1 MPQDRRRSPFHSL
14 ALLGLSLLL
23 PIAAC
28 GGGSAGPKNTADLEA
43 SADSG
48 ARNSIRPEV
57 AVRGGAGSAIFWTT
71 NGGNVVAAEFDSRR
85 QQAGARITWPQNG
98 GSTLRIDD
106 LESRRFALL
115 VERDPT
121 RIDCLV
127 HDRDGDF
134 LRGFAILQTPTGVA
148 YADIVQ
154 SAAFVGQLTGQIDLG
169 SQTGSFALVAD
180 ALADLGSQ
188 FAVPSAIVAVA
199 EAASLPAAPGNSPL
213 VLRTLRL
220 CAIGMLPILVG
231 SEWRDVTGGATVLW
245 LLAALRGETIVD
257 FAAASFTHGDAAM
270 QEHLDHAMRQIVD
283 SASPVIG
290 DFWVEWSTCI
300 LDGLPFRDE
309 VLEGVRAE
317 FALRP
322 TPLPTLG
329 NLQLPTVFTLPIGG
343 PNRVPIAVS
352 GQCVLQNGFVY
363 VLTGTVD
370 PNGALSCSG
379 PRAGGSFADVLVLIG
394 LIDANGFSGTC
405 NLNGSAGTCTGTQL
419 AFGNCNAA
427 QESGGRGAFTFA
439 HYIGNGIGTVTFTYQ
454 AYSIPDQFVVRT
466 AAGERFT
473 TPGLVSGGATVTLQ
487 MNNEPIVFVSVSAPQ
502 NGTLWDYTLSCLQ

>member
-1 MPQDRRRSPFHSL
+1 MPQDQRRSPFRAL

-23 PIAAC
+23 PLAAC
-28 GGGSAGPKNTADLEA
+28 GGGSAGPKNTPDLDA
-43 SADSG
+43 SADSS
-48 ARNSIRPEV
+48 ARNSVRPEV

-98 GSTLRIDD
+98 GSTLRVDD

-121 RIDCLV
+121 RVDCLV

-134 LRGFAILQTPTGVA
+134 LRGFAILRTQSGVV

-154 SAAFVGQLTGQIDLG
+154 SAAFVGQLTGQLDLG

-180 ALADLGSQ
+180 ALADLGTSI
-188 FAVPSAIVAVA
+188 AVPPAIVAVA
-199 EAASLPAAPGNSPL
+199 EAASLPAAPGSSPV

-220 CAIGMLPILVG
+220 CAIGMLPILLG
-231 SEWRDVTGGATVLW
+231 NEWRDVAGGATVLW
-245 LLAALRGETIVD
+245 LLAGLRGETITD
-257 FAAASFTHGDAAM
+257 FAAAQFRHGDAAM
-270 QEHLDHAMRQIVD
+270 QEHLDQAMRQIVD
-283 SASPVIG
+283 PASPRIG
-290 DFWVEWSTCI
+290 DFWVEWTAGI
-300 LDGLPFRDE
+300 LDGLPFVDD

-317 FALRP
+317 FALRT
-322 TPLPTLG
+322 TPLPSLG

-343 PNRVPIAVS
+343 PNRVPVAVN

-370 PNGALSCSG
+370 QNGALSCSG
-379 PRAGGSFADVLVLIG
+379 PRAGVLGELLVLIG
-394 LIDANGFSGTC
+394 LIDVNGFAGTC
-405 NLNGSAGTCTGTQL
+405 SLNGTAGTCTGTQL
-419 AFGNCNAA
+419 AFGTCNTA
-427 QESGGRGAFTFA
+427 QESGGQGAFTFA
-439 HYIGNGIGTVTFTYQ
+439 HYLGNGSGTVTFTYQ

-473 TPGLVSGGATVTLQ
+473 TGGLVSGGSTVNLQ
-487 MNNEPIVFVSVSAPQ
+487 LNNEPIVFVSVSAPN
-502 NGTLWDYTLSCLQ
+502 NGTLWNYTLSCLQ